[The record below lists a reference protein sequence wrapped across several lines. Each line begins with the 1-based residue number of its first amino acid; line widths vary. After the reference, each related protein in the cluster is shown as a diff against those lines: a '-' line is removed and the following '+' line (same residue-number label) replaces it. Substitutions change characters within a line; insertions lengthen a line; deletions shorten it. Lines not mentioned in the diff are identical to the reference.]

1 MKKINMTYYQL
12 DKLKRFYPKT
22 NIINTE
28 AKLYYYDNN
37 RILKLFYNMDE
48 NKMYTL
54 QMINKYK
61 KDINIDELFLDFDL
75 ALISNKVI
83 ATISDYIEGNNLS
96 KVLYSPQILLKD
108 KINILIKIGKVLE
121 KIRKVRSSIIS
132 DFYIGDLYEDN
143 ILLTNDGNIKIM
155 DMDSCKIN
163 NNKAYPSKYLTR
175 LSRRKIFNKK
185 YTLDKKNP
193 YIIIP
198 NENTDNYCYN
208 MIILNTLYQGDISK
222 LKIQDFYK
230 YLYYL
235 DSIGISKE
243 LIKNF
248 CTMYNEE
255 DTKNLYYLLDDLSN
269 KHQAHRNVYKI
280 KKDYL
285 K

>member
-83 ATISDYIEGNNLS
+83 ATISDYIDGNNLS

-175 LSRRKIFNKK
+175 LSRRKKFNKK
-185 YTLDKKNP
+185 YVVDKRCP
-193 YIIIP
+193 HIIIP

-222 LKIQDFYK
+222 LKIQDFHK

-243 LIKNF
+243 LVKNF

-269 KHQAHRNVYKI
+269 KHQAHRNIYKI

>member
-96 KVLYSPQILLKD
+96 NVLYSPQILLKD

-222 LKIQDFYK
+222 LKIQDFHK

-243 LIKNF
+243 LVKNF

-269 KHQAHRNVYKI
+269 KHQAHRNIYKL
-280 KKDYL
+280 KKD
-285 K
+285 

>member
-28 AKLYYYDNN
+28 AKLYYYDKN

-96 KVLYSPQILLKD
+96 NVLYSPQILLKD

-175 LSRRKIFNKK
+175 LARRKIFNKK

-243 LIKNF
+243 LVKNF

-269 KHQAHRNVYKI
+269 KHQAHRNIYKL
-280 KKDYL
+280 KKD
-285 K
+285 

>member
-108 KINILIKIGKVLE
+108 KINILIKIGKILE

-175 LSRRKIFNKK
+175 LARRKKFNKK
-185 YTLDKKNP
+185 YVVDKKNP

-222 LKIQDFYK
+222 LKICDFYK
-230 YLYYL
+230 YIHYL
-235 DSIGISKE
+235 DSIGISKK

-248 CTMYNEE
+248 FSMYSEE